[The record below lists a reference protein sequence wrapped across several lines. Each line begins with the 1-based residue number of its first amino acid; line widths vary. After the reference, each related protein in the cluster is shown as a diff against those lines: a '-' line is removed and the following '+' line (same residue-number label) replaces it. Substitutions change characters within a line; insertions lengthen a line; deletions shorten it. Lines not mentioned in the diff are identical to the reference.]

1 VRKEKASGGHASK
14 NAMQIHRF
22 AAAAR
27 YNKQH
32 RDHPAKAAQLSQCN
46 QSVRD
51 CFYRF
56 LRLTTSDTLRD
67 SLSPFRSQVRLE
79 LFGEPGNPKTSYGL
93 RIQAGPWVVCVFQND
108 QSLSL
113 APIFFHGREDQMPP
127 WLMQWH
133 HAGRSFGKCLDEDQ
147 IATATL
153 RQRKP
158 VPGDLQ
164 AGRGYDNRRLWMTG
178 ECGCEYDESQLGKF
192 LILVRQGLVVYPPEY
207 RDWMLQ
213 HCRKQ
218 IDDSYFAVIVEGAA
232 GDETKRPDL
241 MDPQLPFY
249 FRVHSKVL
257 FWESNAR
264 VGKDAGNANAV
275 SVVLRLANAMD
286 YGAARWITA
295 RETRSILQP
304 EE

>member
-1 VRKEKASGGHASK
+1 
-14 NAMQIHRF
+14 
-22 AAAAR
+22 
-27 YNKQH
+27 
-32 RDHPAKAAQLSQCN
+32 
-46 QSVRD
+46 
-51 CFYRF
+51 
-56 LRLTTSDTLRD
+56 
-67 SLSPFRSQVRLE
+67 
-79 LFGEPGNPKTSYGL
+79 
-93 RIQAGPWVVCVFQND
+93 
-108 QSLSL
+108 
-113 APIFFHGREDQMPP
+113 MPP